1 MESLLSM
8 PVSVIIVVIV
18 TQGDRFFN
26 DGKQMLDKEKTS

>member
-1 MESLLSM
+1 M

-26 DGKQMLDKEKTS
+26 DRTQMQDKEKTS